1 MIRSVEAV
9 LFVSRFRLVFACIC
23 MFRRRYVYLTCYQI
37 GTASYCR
44 VSPRIDVYFVVSTLT
59 SGKGAQA
66 ASHGKIHIGKIH
78 MYSHMCMHMYRRLV
92 SSAHQE
98 RCIDMY
104 RRVQY
109 RVRIRNDHVLIN
121 LYRACIEKVK
131 FCVHVFA
138 CTGPARRMQ

>member
-1 MIRSVEAV
+1 MFDV
-9 LFVSRFRLVFACIC
+9 FTRLIQLQKKKKDVRI
-23 MFRRRYVYLTCYQI
+23 YVYLTCDQI
-37 GTASYCR
+37 CIASYCR

-59 SGKGAQA
+59 AGKGAQA
-66 ASHGKIHIGKIH
+66 ASITGKSTSGKSTCI
-78 MYSHMCMHMYRRLV
+78 HMYRRV

-109 RVRIRNDHVLIN
+109 RVRIRNGHVLIN
-121 LYRACIEKVK
+121 LYRACIDKVK

-138 CTGPARRMQ
+138 CTGPARLMQ